1 MIQTLAKP
9 VEMTYTCEVRD
20 RTELLMLNI
29 FLVINVTFAGA
40 RDKTPPE
47 LAISTLFEY
56 LRRQTNLSNDCSTEK
71 NP

>member
-1 MIQTLAKP
+1 
-9 VEMTYTCEVRD
+9 
-20 RTELLMLNI
+20 MLNI
-29 FLVINVTFAGA
+29 FLVINVTFADA

-56 LRRQTNLSNDCSTEK
+56 LRRQMNLSNDCSTEK

>member
-1 MIQTLAKP
+1 
-9 VEMTYTCEVRD
+9 
-20 RTELLMLNI
+20 MLNI

-40 RDKTPPE
+40 RDNTPPE

-56 LRRQTNLSNDCSTEK
+56 LRRQMNLSNDCSTEK